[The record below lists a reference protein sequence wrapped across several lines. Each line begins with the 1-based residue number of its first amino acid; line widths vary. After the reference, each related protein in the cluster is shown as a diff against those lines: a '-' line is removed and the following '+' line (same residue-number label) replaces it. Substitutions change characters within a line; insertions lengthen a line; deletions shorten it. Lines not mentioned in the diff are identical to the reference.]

1 MIKLYT
7 GCLVLF
13 IGNLIVG
20 QSSDNIKIV
29 KYDINTAVFKRS
41 VRGSQM
47 LHLGN
52 VHSLVSHKVNCTAQ
66 MLEINQQMLQL
77 GNVHRVWYV
86 TKLTALHKYCR

>member
-29 KYDINTAVFKRS
+29 KYDITFDQDVK
-41 VRGSQM
+41 
-47 LHLGN
+47 
-52 VHSLVSHKVNCTAQ
+52 
-66 MLEINQQMLQL
+66 
-77 GNVHRVWYV
+77 
-86 TKLTALHKYCR
+86 